1 MPKGVSFSADPAYGR
16 PAASR
21 RAGCGFFTLAYCRV
35 SLADFL
41 VLATYL
47 SYAAREPQHLCAI
60 RQYYL
65 IVSRRRQGEWQ
76 RDIATAQSPRGLCI
90 VSPGAP

>member
-1 MPKGVSFSADPAYGR
+1 MTA
-16 PAASR
+16 R
-21 RAGCGFFTLAYCRV
+21 RFPPRWLWFFTLAYCRV

-47 SYAAREPQHLCAI
+47 SYAARKPQHLCAI